1 MDVSTECPLGAE
13 ELVSSL
19 GEVDILAMTTSPT
32 RLRLVTHYEVTED
45 DVRHTL
51 ARFQEIVLR
60 STAAEEE
67 AGRTMMVGVVDS
79 GMPASSSSH
88 PLCSHHPRG

>member
-1 MDVSTECPLGAE
+1 MTLSPQVYVDVSTECPLGAE

-19 GEVDILAMTTSPT
+19 AEVDILALTVSPT

-51 ARFQEIVLR
+51 ARVQEIVLR
-60 STAAEEE
+60 STAAEEK
-67 AGRTMMVGVVDS
+67 AGRGEQCSVGVC
-79 GMPASSSSH
+79 GQ
-88 PLCSHHPRG
+88 GI